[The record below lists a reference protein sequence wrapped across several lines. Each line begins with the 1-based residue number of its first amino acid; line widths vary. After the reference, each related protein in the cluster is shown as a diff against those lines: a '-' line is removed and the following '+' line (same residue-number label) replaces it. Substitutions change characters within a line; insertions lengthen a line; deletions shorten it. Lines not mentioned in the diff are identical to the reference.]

1 MAKGRLKE
9 GRCRLTIVLLRLEN
23 NGDAFCFPGITAM
36 VLADIIADTI
46 IADLQK

>member
-23 NGDAFCFPGITAM
+23 NGYAFYFPGITAM
-36 VLADIIADTI
+36 ALAHKIADTI
-46 IADLQK
+46 IAE